1 MGGRERDRLKVN
13 AHTLS
18 KDKNDHPS
26 IGLVT
31 TMRVKK
37 MAEEMAYEPNQTA
50 IELGYEKKPDIGIS
64 AQDVQ
69 AIFPEIIAPAPIDSK
84 YMTVRYEK
92 LIPLLIE
99 AIKDQQLQI
108 EHLRSLI
115 QPR

>member
-1 MGGRERDRLKVN
+1 MD
-13 AHTLS
+13 
-18 KDKNDHPS
+18 
-26 IGLVT
+26 
-31 TMRVKK
+31 
-37 MAEEMAYEPNQTA
+37 
-50 IELGYEKKPDIGIS
+50 LGYEKKTDVGIS
-64 AQDVQ
+64 AQDVH